1 MIISGDFISLS
12 KGTDYESTLDKK
24 GYGPDLPEGIW
35 FNIRNIVALSCYKNS
50 YRLCIDED
58 HNIELCQPAANNLI
72 ALMRKERREKADKE
86 FNKIIALRNELHKYG
101 YDLKFEHNKDG
112 KIIKVTIEQIKEDK

>member
-24 GYGPDLPEGIW
+24 GYGPDLPEVIW
-35 FNIRNIVALSCYKNS
+35 FNIRNVAALSCYKNS

-58 HNIELCQPAANNLI
+58 HNIELCQPAANKLI
-72 ALMRKERREKADKE
+72 ALMRKERDDKVNEE
-86 FNKIIALRNELHKYG
+86 FDKVKNLRNELHKYG
-101 YDLKFEHNKDG
+101 YDLRFEHDKEG
-112 KIIKVTIEQIKEDK
+112 KIVKASIEEIKED